1 MIHTSCAAPAADL
14 FHSRPTHLFSSP
26 PRLVPPLRMAEFRKW
41 CPLMR
46 VVRLH
51 VNDEGE
57 RKRLRQDVLGDPS
70 SFDVAVTT

>member
-1 MIHTSCAAPAADL
+1 
-14 FHSRPTHLFSSP
+14 
-26 PRLVPPLRMAEFRKW
+26 MAEFRKW